1 MAKITKLI
9 KQNDGTYE
17 IKIPE
22 EYVSKFG
29 WRNGHVLK
37 IDADDDKI
45 VIGAGY
51 KTDDKGNATIP
62 TLPYLDEKQRECIQ
76 YMSFTNYATGEKY
89 PNSTDTILY

>member
-29 WRNGHVLK
+29 WRTGHVLK

-45 VIGAGY
+45 VI
-51 KTDDKGNATIP
+51 
-62 TLPYLDEKQRECIQ
+62 EKL
-76 YMSFTNYATGEKY
+76 TGFMGM
-89 PNSTDTILY
+89 